1 MNTVMGINQNLSRAI
16 IIDIYIAILDFFIH
30 SIGFKNRIS

>member
-16 IIDIYIAILDFFIH
+16 IVDIYIAILDFFTH